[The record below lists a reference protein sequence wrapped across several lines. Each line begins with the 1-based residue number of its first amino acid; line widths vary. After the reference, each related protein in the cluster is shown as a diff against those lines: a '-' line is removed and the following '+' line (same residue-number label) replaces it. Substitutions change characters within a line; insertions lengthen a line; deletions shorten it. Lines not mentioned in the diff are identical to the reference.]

1 MEDGNWSALGFVQC
15 SWFSVFFQFYVPAA
29 FAGVSRFRRFGL
41 ELKVAAMGTL
51 YFDSPFGI
59 FHFLDCRRVKLRL
72 AWRGRWAT
80 FLQLNIAAAFAAVGR
95 LIELR
100 L

>member
-1 MEDGNWSALGFVQC
+1 VQYSRFSA
-15 SWFSVFFQFYVPAA
+15 FFQLDVTAA
-29 FAGVSRFRRFGL
+29 FAAVGRFCRFSL

-59 FHFLDCRRVKLRL
+59 FHFLECRRVKVRTV
-72 AWRGRWAT
+72 WRGRLAT
-80 FLQLNIAAAFAAVGR
+80 FLQLNVAAAFAAIGR
-95 LIELR
+95 LSELR